1 MLTWLNILEICL
13 TRFHCVPFWDFL
25 CFLIFLSLFTP
36 DVACWRDGG
45 KSASSSLTPDQD
57 EKPGQDEST
66 AGTSEQSDILKVVEK
81 TRLCDVRLWGRSP
94 TLLQALT
101 SPSFKET
108 PPSCFCLPSQQ
119 LICGLPSSSSSF
131 CTPSFPIS
139 TTSLRPSYLLQ
150 AELCPEL
157 PMSKC
162 SIS

>member
-1 MLTWLNILEICL
+1 MQNKKLKKKKDL
-13 TRFHCVPFWDFL
+13 
-25 CFLIFLSLFTP
+25 
-36 DVACWRDGG
+36 RDGQDGRELWGGGGGIEGAIIHAGNLG
-45 KSASSSLTPDQD
+45 KSFSKMGPHHTRKCSCPGHR
-57 EKPGQDEST
+57 KPLM
-66 AGTSEQSDILKVVEK
+66 A
-81 TRLCDVRLWGRSP
+81 RLCDVRLWGRSP

-157 PMSKC
+157 PTSKC